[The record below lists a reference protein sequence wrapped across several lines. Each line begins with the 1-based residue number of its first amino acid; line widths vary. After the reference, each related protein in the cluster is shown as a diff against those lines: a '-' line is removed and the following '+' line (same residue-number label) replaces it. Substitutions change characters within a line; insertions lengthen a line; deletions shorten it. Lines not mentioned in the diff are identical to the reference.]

1 MGVVIEREEWALTP
15 LAYPLLSVAALAA
28 VLLLPYFS
36 TRAAAHAAGP
46 PSPFDVAA
54 GPFLRFRRAFL
65 VLFALASV
73 VEGIQSVFGED
84 EFVRCGLGRE
94 QMAARLAATA
104 AVALFPGAISGVI
117 SDKIGYNKFS
127 ADFCRGPRRAC
138 IFYWVLQL
146 AVGAL
151 KSFNV
156 LRCAW
161 INNFILALASSVFSF
176 SFETWLVVEHE
187 KQDQKQDLLFD
198 TFWLMTFFESVSH
211 IGSQEITN
219 VLVGGEDRRFWLP
232 YALAATLSVVGI
244 LYIRNV
250 SSTTQHASA
259 VGSYQKSFFAH
270 VLRDKRVLILVLAQ
284 ASVHFAVS
292 AFWFLWAPI
301 IVADGRYTQLSL
313 IYPCFLASRMLG
325 SAGFPWFYGAT
336 APLRNEDS
344 LTIAYIGAGLALS
357 IVAYDYQDIGTL
369 VILFCIFHACVGFI
383 LPSLARFRTMYLPN
397 ELRGGMMSFSLT
409 LANAA
414 IFVFLLQGAHR
425 RSVANSTILGLASCG
440 LLGAGGCIH
449 MLRRWR
455 KHTRQNARS
464 L

>member
-15 LAYPLLSVAALAA
+15 LAYPLLAAAALAA

-36 TRAAAHAAGP
+36 ARTTTHAAGP
-46 PSPFDVAA
+46 SSPFDVGA
-54 GPFLRFRRAFL
+54 GPFLRFRRTFL
-65 VLFALASV
+65 ILFSLASV

-84 EFVRCGLGRE
+84 EFLRCGLGRE
-94 QMAARLAATA
+94 KMAARLASA
-104 AVALFPGAISGVI
+104 AAAALFPGAISGVI
-117 SDKIGYNKFS
+117 SDKI
-127 ADFCRGPRRAC
+127 GPRRAC

-146 AVGAL
+146 AVGAM
-151 KSFNV
+151 KSFSA

-161 INNFILALASSVFSF
+161 INNFILSFASSVFYF
-176 SFETWLVVEHE
+176 CFETWLVVEHE
-187 KQDQKQDLLFD
+187 KQEQKQDLLFD
-198 TFWLMTFFESVSH
+198 TFWLMTFFESVSL

-219 VLVGGEDRRFWLP
+219 MLVSDDDNRFLFP
-232 YALAATLSVVGI
+232 YAFAATLSVVGI
-244 LYIRNV
+244 LYIRNT

-259 VGSYQKSFFAH
+259 IGSYQKSFSAH
-270 VLRDKRVLILVLAQ
+270 VLRDKRVLILVFAQ
-284 ASVHFAVS
+284 ASIHFAVS
-292 AFWFLWAPI
+292 AFWFLWAPT
-301 IVADGRYTQLSL
+301 IVADGRYAQLSV

-336 APLRNEDS
+336 SPFHNEDS

-357 IVAYDYQDIGTL
+357 VVAYDYQEIAAL

-383 LPSLARFRTMYLPN
+383 LPSLARLRTMYLPN
-397 ELRGGMMSFSLT
+397 ELRGGMMIFSLS

-414 IFVFLLQGAHR
+414 TLVFLFQGAQR
-425 RSVANSTILGLASCG
+425 RSVANSTILSLASYG
-440 LLGAGGCIH
+440 LLGAGACIH

-455 KHTRQNARS
+455 KHTRQNTRS

>member
-15 LAYPLLSVAALAA
+15 LAYPLLSAAGLAA

-36 TRAAAHAAGP
+36 ARAAAHAAGP
-46 PSPFDVAA
+46 SSSPFDAGA

-65 VLFALASV
+65 LLFALASV

-104 AVALFPGAISGVI
+104 AAALFPGAISGVI
-117 SDKIGYNKFS
+117 SDKIG
-127 ADFCRGPRRAC
+127 PRSAC

-151 KSFNV
+151 KSFSA
-156 LRCAW
+156 LRCGW

-176 SFETWLVVEHE
+176 CFETWLVVEHE

-198 TFWLMTFFESVSH
+198 TFWLMTFFESVSL

-219 VLVGGEDRRFWLP
+219 VLVSNGDNGFLLP
-232 YALAATLSVVGI
+232 YAFAATLSIVGI
-244 LYIRNV
+244 LYIRNA

-259 VGSYQKSFFAH
+259 IGSYQKSFFAH

-284 ASVHFAVS
+284 ASIHFAVS
-292 AFWFLWAPI
+292 AFWFLWAPT
-301 IVADGRYTQLSL
+301 IVADGRYAQLSV

-336 APLRNEDS
+336 APFQNEDS

-357 IVAYDYQDIGTL
+357 IVAYDYQEIGTL

-383 LPSLARFRTMYLPN
+383 LPSLARLRTMYLPN
-397 ELRGGMMSFSLT
+397 ELRGGMMSFSLS

-414 IFVFLLQGAHR
+414 IFVFLLQDAHPR
-425 RSVANSTILGLASCG
+425 NIENSTILGLASCG

-449 MLRRWR
+449 MLRQWR

>member
-1 MGVVIEREEWALTP
+1 MGVVLEREEWALTP
-15 LAYPLLSVAALAA
+15 AAYPLLSAAALAA

-36 TRAAAHAAGP
+36 ARPAAAATS
-46 PSPFDVAA
+46 SPFDVGGGATA
-54 GPFLRFRRAFL
+54 PFLRFRRAFL
-65 VLFALASV
+65 ALFSLASV

-94 QMAARLAATA
+94 QMAARLAAA
-104 AVALFPGAISGVI
+104 AASALFLGGISGVI
-117 SDKIGYNKFS
+117 SDKIGPRS
-127 ADFCRGPRRAC
+127 ACV
-138 IFYWVLQL
+138 FYWVLQL
-146 AVGAL
+146 AVGTM
-151 KSFNV
+151 KSFSA
-156 LRCAW
+156 LRCLW
-161 INNFILALASSVFSF
+161 INNFILALASLVFSF
-176 SFETWLVVEHE
+176 CFETWIVVEHE

-198 TFWLMTFFESVSH
+198 TFWLMTFFESVSLV
-211 IGSQEITN
+211 GSQGITN
-219 VLVGGEDRRFWLP
+219 LLVNDDGNGFLLP
-232 YALAATLSVVGI
+232 YAFAALLSILGI
-244 LYIRNV
+244 LYGRNV

-259 VGSYQKSFFAH
+259 IGSYQKSFSAH

-284 ASVHFAVS
+284 ASIHFAVS
-292 AFWFLWAPI
+292 AFWFLWAPT
-301 IVADGRYTQLSL
+301 IVADGRDAQLSL

-336 APLRNEDS
+336 SPFRNEDS
-344 LTIAYIGAGLALS
+344 LTIAYVAAGLALS
-357 IVAYDYQDIGTL
+357 IVAYDYQEIGTL

-383 LPSLARFRTMYLPN
+383 LPSLARLRSMYLPN
-397 ELRGGMMSFSLT
+397 ELRGGMMSFSLS

-414 IFVFLLQGAHR
+414 IFVFLLQGAYH

-455 KHTRQNARS
+455 KHTRQSARS

>member
-1 MGVVIEREEWALTP
+1 MGLVIEREEWALTP
-15 LAYPLLSVAALAA
+15 LAYPLLSAAGLAA
-28 VLLLPYFS
+28 ALLLPYFS
-36 TRAAAHAAGP
+36 AARTPAHAAGSSS
-46 PSPFDVAA
+46 SPFDVGAA
-54 GPFLRFRRAFL
+54 PFLRFRRVFL
-65 VLFALASV
+65 VIFSLASV

-104 AVALFPGAISGVI
+104 AAALFPGAISGVVA
-117 SDKIGYNKFS
+117 DKI
-127 ADFCRGPRRAC
+127 GPRRAC

-151 KSFNV
+151 KSFSA
-156 LRCAW
+156 LGCAW
-161 INNFILALASSVFSF
+161 INNFILTLASSLFSF
-176 SFETWLVVEHE
+176 CFETWLVVEHE

-198 TFWLMTFFESVSH
+198 TFWVMTFFESVSL

-219 VLVGGEDRRFWLP
+219 VLVSNDDNGFLLP
-232 YALAATLSVVGI
+232 YAFAATLSVVGI
-244 LYIRNV
+244 LYMRNA

-284 ASVHFAVS
+284 AGIHFAIS
-292 AFWFLWAPI
+292 AFWFLWAPT
-301 IVADGRYTQLSL
+301 IVADGRYAQLSV

-357 IVAYDYQDIGTL
+357 IVAYDYQEIGTL

-383 LPSLARFRTMYLPN
+383 LPSLARLRTKYLPN
-397 ELRGGMMSFSLT
+397 ELRGGMMSFSLS
-409 LANAA
+409 LGNAA
-414 IFVFLLQGAHR
+414 IFVFLLQGAHP
-425 RSVANSTILGLASCG
+425 RSIPNSTILGLASCG

>member
-1 MGVVIEREEWALTP
+1 MGVVVEREEWALTP
-15 LAYPLLSVAALAA
+15 LAYPLLSATGLAA

-36 TRAAAHAAGP
+36 AARTPAHAAGP
-46 PSPFDVAA
+46 SSSPFDVGA
-54 GPFLRFRRAFL
+54 GPFLRFRRTFL
-65 VLFALASV
+65 VLFSLASV

-84 EFVRCGLGRE
+84 EFVRCGLGRD

-104 AVALFPGAISGVI
+104 AAALFPSAISGVI
-117 SDKIGYNKFS
+117 SDKIGS
-127 ADFCRGPRRAC
+127 RRAC

-151 KSFNV
+151 KSFSA
-156 LRCAW
+156 LRCSW
-161 INNFILALASSVFSF
+161 INSFILALASSVFSF
-176 SFETWLVVEHE
+176 CFETWLVVEHE
-187 KQDQKQDLLFD
+187 KQDQKQDVLFD
-198 TFWLMTFFESVSH
+198 TFWLMAFFESVSL

-219 VLVGGEDRRFWLP
+219 VLVSNNDNGFLLP
-232 YALAATLSVVGI
+232 YAFVAAISVVGI
-244 LYIRNV
+244 LYMRNT

-259 VGSYQKSFFAH
+259 IGSYQKSFFAH

-284 ASVHFAVS
+284 ASIHFAVS
-292 AFWFLWAPI
+292 AFWFLWAPT
-301 IVADGRYTQLSL
+301 IVADGRYAQLSV

-325 SAGFPWFYGAT
+325 SASFPWFYGAT
-336 APLRNEDS
+336 APFRNEDS

-357 IVAYDYQDIGTL
+357 IVAYDYQEIGTL

-383 LPSLARFRTMYLPN
+383 LPSLARLRTMYLPN
-397 ELRGGMMSFSLT
+397 ELRGGMMSFSLS

-414 IFVFLLQGAHR
+414 IFIFLLQGAHPR
-425 RSVANSTILGLASCG
+425 NVANSTILGLASYG
-440 LLGAGGCIH
+440 LLGAAGCIH

-455 KHTRQNARS
+455 KHSRQNARS